1 MLHRQFRDD
10 SCRRGRSIGRGRIYR
25 KAHSQAPVEVA
36 GWRSIRKMQ
45 HQNYNI
51 LFRGRVLW
59 IRHILL
65 MVGFLFSR
73 KPDSPSG
80 QKYDYENAF
89 SSYAEIV
96 DFVHDHIILLGMCE
110 TNYIYLE

>member
-1 MLHRQFRDD
+1 MIHVAEGAVSEGDEY
-10 SCRRGRSIGRGRIYR
+10 RSRANR
-25 KAHSQAPVEVA
+25 APFTTVA
-36 GWRSIRKMQ
+36 GWRSLRKMQ

-51 LFRGRVLW
+51 LFRVRVLW
-59 IRHILL
+59 RRHILL

-73 KPDSPSG
+73 KQDSPSG

-96 DFVHDHIILLGMCE
+96 DFVNDHII
-110 TNYIYLE
+110 